1 LSVSLLKGLSR
12 DPSHSEMRLLT
23 SEILLAR
30 GIDLGRVKVFDSGI
44 VMAPAPFFMLVKLAT
59 HNTIFF

>member
-1 LSVSLLKGLSR
+1 
-12 DPSHSEMRLLT
+12 MRLLT